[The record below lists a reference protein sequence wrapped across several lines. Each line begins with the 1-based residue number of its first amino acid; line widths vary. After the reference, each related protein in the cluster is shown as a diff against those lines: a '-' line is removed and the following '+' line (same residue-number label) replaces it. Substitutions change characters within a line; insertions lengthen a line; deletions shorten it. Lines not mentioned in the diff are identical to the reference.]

1 MPLYWTL
8 LKQRRKIREPFAI
21 REWRMY
27 TYSVVLKPQDVVVV
41 VKLVGYGESRPSFA
55 QIASDLSMSPSE
67 VHAAVKRAQA
77 AHLLHGPELSN
88 RPNLSALE
96 EFLVHGVKY
105 VFPAEHGA
113 PSRGIPTS
121 YAAEPLNRLIAPG
134 DEPIPVWPYA
144 KGHKRGIAFTPLYKM
159 APVAALKDRLLYEQL
174 ALIDAIRDG
183 RPRERQL
190 AERELIKILHSKS
203 DGRYVSQRKK
213 RVASELLKIPPE
225 ESDG

>member
-1 MPLYWTL
+1 M
-8 LKQRRKIREPFAI
+8 
-21 REWRMY
+21 
-27 TYSVVLKPQDVVVV
+27 VLKPQDVVVV
-41 VKLVGYGESRPSFA
+41 LKLVGYGEGRPSFA

-77 AHLLHGPELSN
+77 AHLIHGPELSN

-96 EFLVHGVKY
+96 EFLVHGLKY
-105 VFPAEHGA
+105 AFPPEHGA

-121 YAAEPLNRLIAPG
+121 YAAEPLSRLITHG

-144 KGHKRGIAFTPLYKM
+144 KGQKRGIAFVPLYKT
-159 APVAALKDRLLYEQL
+159 APVAALKDPLLYKQL

-190 AERELIKILHSKS
+190 AERELIKSLREKA
-203 DGRYVSQRKK
+203 DG
-213 RVASELLKIPPE
+213 
-225 ESDG
+225 